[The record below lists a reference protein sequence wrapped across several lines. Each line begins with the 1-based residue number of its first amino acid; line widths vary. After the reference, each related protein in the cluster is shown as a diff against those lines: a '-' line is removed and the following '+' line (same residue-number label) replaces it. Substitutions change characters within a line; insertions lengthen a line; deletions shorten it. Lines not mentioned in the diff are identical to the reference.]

1 VGLRLSVVTI
11 SLDQAPFLERALR
24 SVLDQADVEVEYIVV
39 DAGSSDGSREILER
53 YRSRLAALI
62 LEPDDGP
69 ADGLNKGFALATGD
83 VLGYL
88 NADDAY
94 LPGALGR
101 AAAALEADPSAD
113 VVYAH
118 GYLVDAERGLVRRLR
133 STTFDP
139 RRYVRGGVTVVQQAT
154 FVRRSGFEAVG
165 GFNAA
170 NRTSWDAELLVD
182 LALSGRRLEL
192 VDEYWGV
199 FTIHSR
205 SITGTGSNGAA
216 YRDDS
221 RRLFE
226 RVIGRSPSDVDRAL
240 SVAARLEKHARD
252 PVGLALRTV
261 DAARSAFRRP
271 GRGLAGGVQ

>member
-1 VGLRLSVVTI
+1 MRLSIVTI
-11 SLDQAPFLERALR
+11 SLNQAPFIKRALR
-24 SVLDQADVEVEYIVV
+24 SVLDQDDVDVEYIVV
-39 DAGSSDGSREILER
+39 DAGSTDGSREILER

-69 ADGLNKGFALATGD
+69 ADGLNKGVGSATGD

-94 LPGALGR
+94 LPGALAR
-101 AAAALEADPSAD
+101 AAAAFVADPSAD

-118 GYLVDAERGLVRRLR
+118 GYLVDSAGRLVRRLR
-133 STTFDP
+133 STTFDA
-139 RRYVRGGVTVVQQAT
+139 RRYVRGAVTVVQQAT
-154 FVRRSGFEAVG
+154 FIRRTAFEAVG

-170 NRTSWDAELLVD
+170 NRTSWDGELLVD
-182 LALSGRRLEL
+182 LALAGRRLKL

-205 SITGTGSNGAA
+205 SITGTGTNGAA
-216 YRDDS
+216 YHADC

-226 RVIGRSPSDVDRAL
+226 RVMGRSPGDVDRAL
-240 SVAARLEKHARD
+240 AVAARIGKHARD
-252 PVGLALRTV
+252 PAGLALRAV
-261 DAARSAFRRP
+261 DAMRTASRRP
-271 GRGLAGGVQ
+271 PLAGGVR